1 MVDASDVQSLP
12 IDVSGLSGQT
22 APAPLMPQSPQDFQ
36 QAGVA
41 PPAAPPS
48 PWRSILQGALWGI
61 ASASQPGRG
70 RGSFAEGL
78 GQGAGGAIEGE
89 QQQVE
94 NQMRQK
100 QLQFESVQAGDS
112 HIRALNEAQAADD
125 AHQEH
130 QLQLQNF
137 QANIDAANEVFGVK
151 PRLTLSADNGP
162 DMHAQAGGAL
172 KTLAAANGGTIP
184 EVVTTNDPATASS
197 PTHDIDV
204 YTKPTTQELT
214 QNPSGFRALVDAAR
228 KADGQMPTTDQEWN
242 TGGFSVK
249 YGAPATEGLQM
260 RAEQQAGQA
269 KMVMDA
275 YKRLYSPYGG
285 ESVVGGDSPSQ
296 VSSKNAGTAA
306 SLHQRA
312 DAYAKSPDANETVA
326 KLLQT
331 QADTF
336 DTAVEDARQ
345 KAQAGVNK
353 STTEGAPAE
362 AAAAK
367 LKKEGELAADIDP
380 STAAGR
386 LNLQQKQQDLLDKKY
401 SNATQQQRALFDEGK
416 DPMSGQT
423 LNLSNAPDEFMVD
436 ERTGQPIPT
445 KMLSTL
451 KPTQQESNR
460 ADFANSTLH
469 TMDLIDQL
477 KQSGKLP
484 NGPLT
489 GLTEKSLAKAG
500 LSSGDAQQAISYIAL
515 AQSAATGA
523 HVGGRFNK
531 DIMAKMG
538 TLLNLNMNDG
548 QFAGAETALRNVMT
562 PYAQQGGRESVGQ
575 YKANLMGQTKVV
587 NGKTYAVTGFD
598 KNGQL
603 VLTAGQ

>member
-1 MVDASDVQSLP
+1 MD
-12 IDVSGLSGQT
+12 
-22 APAPLMPQSPQDFQ
+22 
-36 QAGVA
+36 
-41 PPAAPPS
+41 
-48 PWRSILQGALWGI
+48 
-61 ASASQPGRG
+61 
-70 RGSFAEGL
+70 E
-78 GQGAGGAIEGE
+78 
-89 QQQVE
+89 
-94 NQMRQK
+94 
-100 QLQFESVQAGDS
+100 
-112 HIRALNEAQAADD
+112 
-125 AHQEH
+125 
-130 QLQLQNF
+130 
-137 QANIDAANEVFGVK
+137 
-151 PRLTLSADNGP
+151 
-162 DMHAQAGGAL
+162 
-172 KTLAAANGGTIP
+172 
-184 EVVTTNDPATASS
+184 
-197 PTHDIDV
+197 
-204 YTKPTTQELT
+204 
-214 QNPSGFRALVDAAR
+214 AR

-242 TGGFSVK
+242 TGGFKVK

-260 RAEQQAGQA
+260 RGEQQAGQA
-269 KMVMDA
+269 QMVMDA

-285 ESVVGGDSPSQ
+285 ESVAGGDNPSQ

-306 SLHQRA
+306 SLL
-312 DAYAKSPDANETVA
+312 NERTPTPNLPCDERVA

-345 KAQAGVNK
+345 KAQAGVNA
-353 STTEGAPAE
+353 SIAEGAAAE

-367 LKKEGELAADIDP
+367 LKKESELAAEIDP
-380 STAAGR
+380 STPAGR

-401 SNATQQQRALFDEGK
+401 SNANQQQRTLFDEGK
-416 DPMSGQT
+416 DPISGSS

-460 ADFANSTLH
+460 ADFANSTFH

-489 GLTEKSLAKAG
+489 GLTEKGLAKAG

-538 TLLNLNMNDG
+538 TLLNINMNDS

-562 PYAQQGGRESVGQ
+562 PYAQQGGRETVGQ
-575 YKANLMGQTKVV
+575 YKSNLMGQTKVV
-587 NGKTYAVTGFD
+587 NGKTYVVTGFD